1 MRIGLAIASTL
12 AADDTLWGFIS
23 NAIKH
28 ADTPGKWLAL
38 PFFTILMAYVYL
50 PRFLIGIVIVVGVLA
65 LVKPQVR
72 ASRLVRSGLALF
84 ALGLAVLTVAGRFND
99 NALGAGFLFAF
110 TSPIAAVMMMLGAAG
125 ALLKRSDTRLNRD
138 IAALVASAERAR
150 PFWPDEPPLP
160 DVDFVARHGSRAGL
174 ALVALLGNELND
186 PSATPPSLH
195 VEQQAALALC
205 KIYGV
210 LPTAGE
216 TIRDARSTPQ
226 ERGHVAGFW
235 RRKVS
240 ATSASSPSAQR

>member
-1 MRIGLAIASTL
+1 MSIGLAIVSTL

-23 NAIKH
+23 NAVKH

-50 PRFLIGIVIVVGVLA
+50 PRLLIGIVIVVGLLA
-65 LVKPQVR
+65 LVKPRVR
-72 ASRLVRSGLALF
+72 ESRLVRSGLALF

-99 NALGAGFLFAF
+99 NALGAGFLFAL
-110 TSPIAAVMMMLGAAG
+110 TSPIAAVMMVLGAMG

-138 IAALVASAERAR
+138 IATLVESAERSR
-150 PFWPDEPPLP
+150 PFWPDDPPLP
-160 DVDFVARHGSRAGL
+160 EVDLVATHGSRAGS
-174 ALVALLGNELND
+174 ALVALLGDEGDD
-186 PSATPPSLH
+186 PSATPRNLH
-195 VEQQAALALC
+195 VEQQAELALC

-226 ERGHVAGFW
+226 ENDHVTAFW
-235 RRKVS
+235 RRKVR
-240 ATSASSPSAQR
+240 A